1 MTHNIIVAK
10 LIISKCS
17 HAHGAHDILLSLR
30 IYMFGERSVLKL
42 NRADAIYI
50 AVLLNTL
57 KNEVQMSL

>member
-17 HAHGAHDILLSLR
+17 HAHGTHDILLSLC
-30 IYMFGERSVLKL
+30 IYMFGEGGILKL

-50 AVLLNTL
+50 AVLLTTL
-57 KNEVQMSL
+57 KK